1 VIKAFTMRPGFR
13 LPTLAR
19 YRAASA
25 FLLDGFRDGLR
36 GGTGRT
42 VDWGV
47 ARRAN
52 GYGRVILA
60 GGITPENVARAINDA
75 RPFAVDVASGVESR
89 AGKKD
94 ARALRELMRAVEGA
108 NAALLQDRAAD
119 KHKDGRS
126 EKRSSRG
133 KA

>member
-1 VIKAFTMRPGFR
+1 
-13 LPTLAR
+13 
-19 YRAASA
+19 
-25 FLLDGFRDGLR
+25 
-36 GGTGRT
+36 
-42 VDWGV
+42 V

-60 GGITPENVARAINDA
+60 GGITPENVARAIGEA

-119 KHKDGRS
+119 KHEDGRS